1 MFSFFLALLFLAST
15 KAYSIG
21 DVNPRILQ
29 GIWRLTSLDTDGLPF
44 EKDSITSSGPVQGSH
59 EPMKEFT
66 TYPTKTVLPSRKKQ
80 TELFIKLK
88 DDMTFEQCSSLLYD
102 DGIEKT
108 LEEMLQDDIARRQR
122 ESFAMKGTWDYVDG
136 KLILAS
142 DRREKKPFVE
152 FEEADADT
160 ILVGKVS
167 VTSEKSSTAFPIV
180 ENMHDTTTFQHR
192 NSVDV
197 HLSVP
202 KGKIKT
208 GKFMYPKH
216 HPSFFEQPIFNPQ
229 SMGNF
234 ELQQVDGDHSI
245 EEDDLVELF
254 RKDDLS
260 GKRFY
265 LSTFPLP
272 ERKRTD
278 WRGRVI
284 EDNNDENKLCN
295 IQVYF
300 FD

>member
-1 MFSFFLALLFLAST
+1 
-15 KAYSIG
+15 
-21 DVNPRILQ
+21 
-29 GIWRLTSLDTDGLPF
+29 
-44 EKDSITSSGPVQGSH
+44 
-59 EPMKEFT
+59 
-66 TYPTKTVLPSRKKQ
+66 
-80 TELFIKLK
+80 
-88 DDMTFEQCSSLLYD
+88 
-102 DGIEKT
+102 
-108 LEEMLQDDIARRQR
+108 
-122 ESFAMKGTWDYVDG
+122 
-136 KLILAS
+136 
-142 DRREKKPFVE
+142 
-152 FEEADADT
+152 
-160 ILVGKVS
+160 
-167 VTSEKSSTAFPIV
+167 
-180 ENMHDTTTFQHR
+180 MHDTTTFQHR